1 VAALKKAAQLA
12 PDDKYTRL
20 QLIRAYIKMDKDKE
34 ARAEAAEVLR
44 IDPQFSLEAFAKSIP
59 RSAGVDDWINDL
71 RKAGLPEK
79 PSLGQ
84 TSKAAQD

>member
-44 IDPQFSLEAFAKSIP
+44 IDPQFSLEAFAKSLP
-59 RSAGVDDWINDL
+59 RSNQAGVDDWINDL
-71 RKAGLPEK
+71 RKAGLP
-79 PSLGQ
+79 
-84 TSKAAQD
+84 D